1 MTPNFFSMTGGDNAD
16 DHDEDDDDE
25 ARECKKQMKKLQ
37 EKMKKNKER
46 LATPRVAEYEIA
58 LKALKKKFG
67 IVDAHDAHDAFEA
80 EVGHRSVRF
89 CPSMSCCS
97 L

>member
-67 IVDAHDAHDAFEA
+67 IVDAADVLAADA
-80 EVGHRSVRF
+80 GHRSVRF